1 MAFPYEQQLVKK
13 NMHLDHPALLSA
25 FSQLHMLPP
34 ATRESLIQKMQK
46 SEAQR
51 FFQIPSASSTKKKQ
65 RIPFSSVRVNYQLH
79 SRRKANYSFPSNLSC
94 SPENLALGSARS

>member
-1 MAFPYEQQLVKK
+1 MAFPYEQQFVKK

-51 FFQIPSASSTKKKQ
+51 FFQIPSASSTKKKKPAFLFLQ
-65 RIPFSSVRVNYQLH
+65 SEWITNYIPEEKLIILFLQIYLVPQ
-79 SRRKANYSFPSNLSC
+79 KI
-94 SPENLALGSARS
+94 